1 MEEKKETEEKKK
13 MKERNETEEKK
24 EIEKKE
30 EKNVRKKRKAR
41 RGGERE
47 TNGEGFKKI
56 KTTGYLRYKVAA
68 KGSQTPEERREL
80 VLRENH
86 FWLSNKAD
94 SNLSFGVGKPFLQ
107 LDGNDSLS
115 ESEDEAPAEKKK
127 VASKRKGK
135 GVLR

>member
-1 MEEKKETEEKKK
+1 MCGRRERQGEEG
-13 MKERNETEEKK
+13 
-24 EIEKKE
+24 
-30 EKNVRKKRKAR
+30 
-41 RGGERE
+41 RGRPI
-47 TNGEGFKKI
+47 GEGFKKI

-127 VASKRKGK
+127 VASKKEGR
-135 GVLR
+135 